1 MHHPLQQQGLEVS
14 GGPLPP
20 SLSICNMGALSQVVG
35 APQVARAGESAECA
49 VTATAPGT
57 ELAFHVTASLR

>member
-1 MHHPLQQQGLEVS
+1 MLHPLQQQGLEVS

-20 SLSICNMGALSQVVG
+20 SLSICNMGALSQAVG
-35 APQVARAGESAECA
+35 IPQVARVEGSAECA
-49 VTATAPGT
+49 VAATAPGT